1 MTDHPTKHRIAA
13 THNWETATVEDVWRG
28 SDLAGVPSCT
38 ILTAMQHLVGRHAE
52 HVCDCD
58 ESV

>member
-1 MTDHPTKHRIAA
+1 MTDNPAKHRIAA
-13 THNWETATVEDVWRG
+13 PHEWETATVGDVWRG

-38 ILTAMQHLVGRHAE
+38 ILTSMQHLVGLDTE

>member
-1 MTDHPTKHRIAA
+1 MTDSPEKHRIAA
-13 THNWETATVEDVWRG
+13 PHEWEAATVEDVWRG

-38 ILTAMQHLVGRHAE
+38 ILTAMQHLVGLDAE
-52 HVCDCD
+52 NVCDCD